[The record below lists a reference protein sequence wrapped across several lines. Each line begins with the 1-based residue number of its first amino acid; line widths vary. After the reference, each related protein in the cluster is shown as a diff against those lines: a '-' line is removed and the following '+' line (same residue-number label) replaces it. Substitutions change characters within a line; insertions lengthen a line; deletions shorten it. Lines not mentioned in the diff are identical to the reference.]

1 MHHVVNVHSW
11 QDRHFQS
18 CEHGPLDDAQCWKEW
33 LKPNGRAH
41 LALKNVVLNN
51 TLLRDIPK
59 LSSFCHTGMLEVF
72 HSLLTKYCPK
82 RQHFSLMGM
91 CVCTELA
98 ILDHNYNIER
108 EQATTSEDILQ
119 YKLEFSKATKRWVAK
134 PVKETKSYA
143 HLHDM
148 LELLV
153 DLTFQEQ
160 QDLDTSEL
168 NLPSNIA
175 KVPRPNKQDV
185 INQQMSRFGS

>member
-1 MHHVVNVHSW
+1 MLSMFIYSW

-18 CEHGPLDDAQCWKEW
+18 CNHGPLDDAQCRKKWP
-33 LKPNGRAH
+33 KPNGRAH

-51 TLLRDIPK
+51 ALLRDIPK

-82 RQHFSLMGM
+82 RQHFSFMGM
-91 CVCTELA
+91 CVRTELTT
-98 ILDHNYNIER
+98 LDHNHNIKR
-108 EQATTSEDILQ
+108 EQATTSEGILQ
-119 YKLEFSKATKRWVAK
+119 YKLEFSKATKRWVLK

-153 DLTFQEQ
+153 DLIFQEQ
-160 QDLDTSEL
+160 QDLDIYIRT
-168 NLPSNIA
+168 
-175 KVPRPNKQDV
+175 
-185 INQQMSRFGS
+185 